1 MVVAH
6 GVLCAVYRQK
16 FLALRAAGFIVALPH
31 IIGYKAVRVAVDKQ
45 NRHLAL
51 RCGGLAV
58 GVLGVKVAEQDRA
71 QPSNRIGQLQRHAGQ
86 ILRQALAG
94 DLPRAGV
101 AAVRHNAADVVRQ
114 VQPGGQQHGG
124 RPHRDAHQ
132 KDRHLGAEVAPRP
145 DRPVAGVVAL
155 LHAHRNRMAAAVA
168 VGALVGQQHI
178 VAQRRTQRIA
188 AQAVPLR
195 IAAVAVEDDCQRR
208 AVGVVVVACG
218 QRRTVLRRDVHGL
231 EHIPRQRVGV
241 GAHGLAVALPRG
253 HIRRGG
259 HLRRRLLVKGNAV
272 DGIRRAQHRR
282 ARRGPC
288 RQKRMLFHNGHLVF
302 TFPDYNKFPGIS
314 QRCTKKVY
322 TCQRGTFAV

>member
-1 MVVAH
+1 M
-6 GVLCAVYRQK
+6 LCAVYRQK
-16 FLALRAAGFIVALPH
+16 FLAFRTAGRIVAPPH
-31 IIGYKAVRVAVDKQ
+31 LIGHKAVRIAVDKKD
-45 NRHLAL
+45 RHLAL
-51 RCGGLAV
+51 RGSGGAV
-58 GVLGVKVAEQDRA
+58 GVLGVKVAKQDRP
-71 QPSNRIGQLQRHAGQ
+71 QPSNRIGKLQRHTGQ
-86 ILRQALAG
+86 VFRQALAG
-94 DLPRAGV
+94 DLPRAGI
-101 AAVRHNAADVVRQ
+101 AAVRYNAAHIVRQ
-114 VQPGGQQHGG
+114 AQPGRQHHSG
-124 RPHRDAHQ
+124 RPHRDTHQ
-132 KDRHLGAEVAPRP
+132 EDRHLRPEMTARP
-145 DRPVAGVVAL
+145 DGPVPGIVAL
-155 LHAHRNRMAAAVA
+155 FDAHRNGVPAAVA

-208 AVGVVVVACG
+208 AIGVVVVACG

-241 GAHGLAVALPRG
+241 GTHGLAVALPRG

-322 TCQRGTFAV
+322 TCQRGAFAV